1 MLENLKFAVKRQKRL
16 IIIFC
21 LTIFIPSI
29 TLSIFGIRA
38 IRNERFRLA
47 KQIENE
53 HRGAVEFLKSQI
65 SAQFKELGSILQN
78 LAQATVFLQ
87 KDDAGIKNLLD
98 AQLAENPIVEQ
109 VFVAFE
115 GEDPVFPLFQPRPS
129 EISTSSLP
137 FSKGIIQERLR
148 RAETYEFKDR
158 NYKSAVSLY
167 RGLFDQSP
175 DTNFKAQ
182 MMANISRCLAKAE
195 DYAGAI
201 QNYQRICEDYPQSL
215 SSTGLPLALISQLQ
229 MASCYRNLGEHQSS
243 LQTSLNLY
251 KDILHMSWPL
261 REAQFKTYA
270 ALVEDAISDILS
282 ENQLNLS
289 LKDYREDFEQFK
301 NLHQE
306 RLEQWMVIKDIR
318 QNIIPE
324 LRGRQALS
332 TYRSIPHQYQKTIN
346 ERTFLL
352 SVVQIPDSSE
362 TSPIGLL
369 GAKAREQYFI
379 KYVIPDAT
387 ENTQFRNASNVV
399 ISHLSGKILLGE
411 RNASEDPP
419 TATEFFED
427 NFPPWKIEIFRSG
440 AEALG
445 AIDIKR
451 SFYFWTIL
459 TLVIVLISGAV
470 LISRTIAHE
479 MTVLK
484 LKSDFVSSVSHEFK
498 SPLTSIKALAER
510 LRDGKVKDPDRMKQ
524 YFSVITQDVDRLTCL
539 VRNIL
544 DFSKIEEGKKEYEF
558 VETDM
563 AQLVTQQ
570 IEFFKRS
577 EYAKGYEI
585 QTRISEGIPHLD
597 VDKAAFS
604 QALNNLLDN
613 AVKFSSDRKEIEV
626 YLKKENTNVFIEVR
640 DWGIGIPPHELDKI
654 FDKFY
659 QGRNTNRQSV
669 KGTGLGLTLV
679 KYTIEAHG
687 GRIAVKSRV
696 GEGSTFSIILPT
708 QRKGK

>member
-1 MLENLKFAVKRQKRL
+1 M
-16 IIIFC
+16 
-21 LTIFIPSI
+21 
-29 TLSIFGIRA
+29 
-38 IRNERFRLA
+38 A

-53 HRGAVEFLKSQI
+53 HRGAAEFLKSQI

-78 LAQATVFLQ
+78 LAQSTAFLQ
-87 KDDAGIKNLLD
+87 RDDAGIKNLLD
-98 AQLAENPIVEQ
+98 AQLTENPLVEQ

-115 GEDPVFPLFQPRPS
+115 GENPFFPLFQPRPS
-129 EISTSSLP
+129 GNP
-137 FSKGIIQERLR
+137 FSTGSGPEGTLQERLK
-148 RAETYEFKDR
+148 RAETYEFKER

-175 DTNFKAQ
+175 DTNFKTR
-182 MMANISRCLAKAE
+182 MMANMSRCLMKAE
-195 DYAGAI
+195 DYEGAI

-215 SSTGLPLALISQLQ
+215 SSTGMPLALISQLQ
-229 MASCYRNLGEHQSS
+229 MAGCYRNLGEHQSS
-243 LQTSLNLY
+243 LQTSLDLY

-289 LKDYREDFEQFK
+289 LKEYKEEFKQYK

-306 RLEQWMVIKDIR
+306 RLEQWLVIKDIR

-332 TYRSIPHQYQKTIN
+332 TYQAIPHQYHKTIN

-352 SVVQIPDSSE
+352 SFVQIPDSSE
-362 TSPIGLL
+362 TRPVGLL
-369 GAKAREQYFI
+369 GAKAREQYLI
-379 KYVIPDAT
+379 EHVIPDAI

-399 ISHLSGKILLGE
+399 ISHLSGKILLGQ
-411 RNASEDPP
+411 RNASENPP
-419 TATEFFED
+419 TTTEFFED

-445 AIDIKR
+445 AMDIKR
-451 SFYFWTIL
+451 SFYFWTII
-459 TLVIVLISGAV
+459 TLVVVLISGAV

-479 MTVLK
+479 MAVLK

-510 LRDGKVKDPDRMKQ
+510 LRDGKVKDSNRMKQ
-524 YFSVITQDVDRLTCL
+524 YFSVITQDVDRLTQL

-570 IEFFKRS
+570 IESFKRS

-585 QTRISEGIPHLD
+585 QTRISEDIPHLD
-597 VDKAAFS
+597 VDKEAFS

-613 AVKFSSDRKEIEV
+613 AAKFSSDRKEIKV
-626 YLKKENTNVFIEVR
+626 YLKKDDTNVFIEVR

-659 QGRNTNRQSV
+659 QGRNTNLQSV

-679 KYTIEAHG
+679 KHMVEAHG
-687 GRIAVKSRV
+687 GRIAVESRV

>member
-1 MLENLKFAVKRQKRL
+1 MLENLKLAVKRQKKL
-16 IIIFC
+16 IVIFL
-21 LTIFIPSI
+21 LTIFLPSI
-29 TLSIFGIRA
+29 ALSIFGIRA

-47 KQIENE
+47 RQIENE
-53 HRGAVEFLKSQI
+53 HRGAAEFLKSQV

-78 LAQATVFLQ
+78 LAQSTALLQ
-87 KDDAGIKNLLD
+87 RDDADIQNLLH
-98 AQLAENPIVEQ
+98 AQLAENPLVDQ

-115 GEDPVFPLFQPRPS
+115 KEEAWFPLFQPTPS
-129 EISTSSLP
+129 DISSSSGSPPEGNLQA
-137 FSKGIIQERLR
+137 GLE
-148 RAETYEFKDR
+148 RAEAHEFKER

-182 MMANISRCLAKAE
+182 MMANISRCLVKAGDNE
-195 DYAGAI
+195 GAI
-201 QNYQRICEDYPQSL
+201 QNYLRICEDYPQSL

-243 LQTSLNLY
+243 LQTSLDLY
-251 KDILHMSWPL
+251 KDILHMRWRL

-270 ALVEDAISDILS
+270 ALVEDVISDILS

-289 LKDYREDFEQFK
+289 LKDYREEFKQFK

-332 TYRSIPHQYQKTIN
+332 TYRSIPHQYHKTIN

-352 SVVQIPDSSE
+352 SAVQIPDSSK
-362 TSPIGLL
+362 TRPVGLL
-369 GAKAREQYFI
+369 GAKVREQYLI
-379 KYVIPDAT
+379 EHVIPDAI

-399 ISHLSGKILLGE
+399 ISHLSGKILLGQ
-411 RNASEDPP
+411 RNASEDPT

-427 NFPPWKIEIFRSG
+427 NFPPWRIEVFRSG

-445 AIDIKR
+445 AMDIKR

-479 MTVLK
+479 MAVLK

-510 LRDGKVKDPDRMKQ
+510 LRDGKVKDSDRMKQ
-524 YFSVITQDVDRLTCL
+524 YFSVITQDVDRLTQL

-558 VETDM
+558 METDM

-570 IEFFKRS
+570 IESLKRS
-577 EYAKGYEI
+577 EYAKGLEI
-585 QTRISEGIPHLD
+585 KTRISEDIPHLD
-597 VDKAAFS
+597 VDKEAFS

-626 YLKKENTNVFIEVR
+626 SLKKDDTNVFIEVR
-640 DWGIGIPPHELDKI
+640 DWGIGIPPHELGRI

-679 KYTIEAHG
+679 KHTVEAHG
-687 GRIAVKSRV
+687 GRIAVESRV
-696 GEGSTFSIILPT
+696 GEGSTFSIRLPT